1 MKCPA
6 ASNGKIVQL
15 ALQKRLLAEDEARMM
30 GERVPRLGS
39 EDATRAALQQRD
51 ACILLD
57 VTQALAHG
65 RQRQAGPCS
74 ALRDAPRIYNAQE
87 EPQVREVESHNA
99 AFTCLRTIRR
109 ITGKYRI
116 VRSCACGFN
125 VRMHETFLF
134 VALLT
139 TTFLAA
145 GLVKGVTGMGLPTVA
160 MGLLGMVMP
169 PAVAAAMLIIPSF
182 VTNVWQLLAGPAIAR
197 LVRRLWAMMLAIVI
211 GTLAGASLLVRVDPK
226 WSALALGVALVIYA
240 GYALMAPT
248 LSVPSQSERWLSPIV
263 GVVTGTITG
272 ATGVFVMPA
281 VPYLQS
287 LQLSRDDLVQA
298 LGLSFTVSTVALAGG
313 LLAHGAFRVDQLGL
327 STLALVPALVG
338 MWLGQIVRRRIS
350 AKRFRQFFLSI
361 LLLLGLEL
369 ASRPFF

>member
-1 MKCPA
+1 
-6 ASNGKIVQL
+6 
-15 ALQKRLLAEDEARMM
+15 
-30 GERVPRLGS
+30 
-39 EDATRAALQQRD
+39 
-51 ACILLD
+51 
-57 VTQALAHG
+57 
-65 RQRQAGPCS
+65 
-74 ALRDAPRIYNAQE
+74 
-87 EPQVREVESHNA
+87 
-99 AFTCLRTIRR
+99 
-109 ITGKYRI
+109 
-116 VRSCACGFN
+116 
-125 VRMHETFLF
+125 MHETFLF

-139 TTFLAA
+139 TTFLVA

-169 PAVAAAMLIIPSF
+169 PAAAAAMLIIPSF

-197 LVRRLWAMMLAIVI
+197 LVWRLWAMMLAVVLC
-211 GTLAGASLLVRVDPK
+211 TVAGASLLVRVDPK
-226 WSALALGVALVIYA
+226 WSELALGVALVIYA
-240 GYALMAPT
+240 GYALIAPT
-248 LSVPSQSERWLSPIV
+248 LSVPSRLERWLSPVV

-281 VPYLQS
+281 VPYLQA
-287 LQLSRDDLVQA
+287 LQLSKDDLVQA

-313 LLAHGAFRVDQLGL
+313 LLAHGAFGVDQLGL

-350 AKRFRQFFLSI
+350 PKRFRQFFLSF